1 MGLDTGTA
9 RERHVS
15 ERRMRVC
22 PAVARD
28 CVCVSGVWWEVATF
42 SGYDLLGSWYGRS
55 ATVIGVL
62 NKARRSAGRTPHLGV
77 WPLAKNDTFALPP

>member
-1 MGLDTGTA
+1 MVERRPGVGLDTGTA

-42 SGYDLLGSWYGRS
+42 SGYDLLGNSELVRPPIEGPE
-55 ATVIGVL
+55 
-62 NKARRSAGRTPHLGV
+62 KARR
-77 WPLAKNDTFALPP
+77 LAH